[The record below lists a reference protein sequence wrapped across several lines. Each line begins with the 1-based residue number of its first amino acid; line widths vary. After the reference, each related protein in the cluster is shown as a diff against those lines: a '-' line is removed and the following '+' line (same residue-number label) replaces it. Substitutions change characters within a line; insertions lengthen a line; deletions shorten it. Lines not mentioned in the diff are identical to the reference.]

1 MITANTI
8 SERRQLHSVIK
19 IDAME
24 ETIGQRIKK
33 FRTQAGLSQAALA
46 KACGWK
52 SQSRVG
58 NYEVDSREPT
68 FADLD
73 AIAKAVGV
81 TTGDLLGAKRTG
93 TSWAIPLILG
103 STGAAVGG
111 AAAANYRLKE
121 AGGVDSVIARA
132 AEQATMLAKF
142 MVVSQHWDKLSKDQR
157 QELAIQLAGPSPDA
171 AKLVE
176 LFIAISEAALV
187 RAIGPEEIDALTT
200 LIRNRRNEK
209 VHPNTKARNSNA

>member
-1 MITANTI
+1 VITANTI
-8 SERRQLHSVIK
+8 SEQHQLHSVIK

-33 FRTQAGLSQAALA
+33 YRIQAGLSQAALA

-81 TTGDLLGAKRTG
+81 TTGDLLGAKITG

-103 STGAAVGG
+103 GTGAAIVG
-111 AAAANYRLKE
+111 AAAVGHRVKE
-121 AGGVDSVIARA
+121 SGGVDEIIARV
-132 AEQATMLAKF
+132 AEEATILAKF
-142 MVVSQHWDKLSKDQR
+142 SGLRGKWEKLPPDQK
-157 QELAIQLAGPSPDA
+157 QEVALHLAGPSPDA

-209 VHPNTKARNSNA
+209 VHPGVKFKG

>member
-8 SERRQLHSVIK
+8 SEQRQLHSVIK

-73 AIAKAVGV
+73 AIAKAIGV
-81 TTGDLLGAKRTG
+81 TTGDLLGAARAG
-93 TSWAIPLILG
+93 TSWAAPII
-103 STGAAVGG
+103 TEEQMIYG
-111 AAAANYRLKE
+111 AAARNHRIKTAGGMDAILERVAQE
-121 AGGVDSVIARA
+121 AG
-132 AEQATMLAKF
+132 TLAKYA
-142 MVVSQHWDKLSKDQR
+142 VLRQHWDKLPKDQR
-157 QELAIQLAGPSPDA
+157 QEVATRLAGPSPDA
-171 AKLVE
+171 MKLVE
-176 LFIAISEAALV
+176 LFIAISEAAIV
-187 RAIGPEEIDALTT
+187 QAIGPEEIDALTT

-209 VHPNTKARNSNA
+209 VHGKFKAKG